1 MKVSQLNVLERSA
14 APTPKF
20 FKRLRNMGLV
30 LAAAG
35 GAIFASPIALP
46 VMVVKV
52 AGYLTVAGS
61 VLTAV
66 SQTAVDEEAMD
77 TQIVIRYEQLKAPP
91 QK

>member
-1 MKVSQLNVLERSA
+1 MKVSQLNILERSA

-20 FKRLRNMGLV
+20 FKKLRNIGLV

-46 VMVVKV
+46 VIAVKV
-52 AGYLTVAGS
+52 AGYLTVAGG

-66 SQTAVDEEAMD
+66 SQSAVDEEAMEI
-77 TQIVIRYEQLKAPP
+77 QIVDRYEQIKAPP